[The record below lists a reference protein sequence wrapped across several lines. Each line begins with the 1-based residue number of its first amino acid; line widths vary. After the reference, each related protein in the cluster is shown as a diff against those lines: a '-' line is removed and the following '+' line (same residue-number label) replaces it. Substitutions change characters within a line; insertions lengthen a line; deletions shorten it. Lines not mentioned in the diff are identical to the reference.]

1 MGDAVKEAGPP
12 SHVAC
17 IMDGNGRWALARG
30 LPRSAGHAAGEVAMN
45 AAIDGAIACGL
56 GWLTLYAFSTENWKR
71 PKSEV
76 DFLFRL
82 IGDIID
88 RNGEA
93 LHSRGVRIRQMGHP
107 GSRLP
112 AFLSDRIHTFERITE
127 GNSGLTLT
135 LAVDYGGRTE
145 LVDAANSLLER
156 GEKIDDSHLSQSMY
170 FPDMPDPDLI
180 IRFGGERRLSNFM
193 LWQAA
198 YAELDFADMFWP
210 DVRERH
216 FVELVK
222 RFERR
227 TRRFGA
233 ISDSGA

>member
-1 MGDAVKEAGPP
+1 
-12 SHVAC
+12 
-17 IMDGNGRWALARG
+17 
-30 LPRSAGHAAGEVAMN
+30 
-45 AAIDGAIACGL
+45 
-56 GWLTLYAFSTENWKR
+56 
-71 PKSEV
+71 
-76 DFLFRL
+76 
-82 IGDIID
+82 
-88 RNGEA
+88 
-93 LHSRGVRIRQMGHP
+93 MGHP

-112 AFLSDRIHTFERITE
+112 AFLLERIHTFERLTE
-127 GNSGLTLT
+127 ANSGLTLT

-145 LVDAANSLLER
+145 LVDAANTLLGR
-156 GEKIDDSHLSQSMY
+156 GERINDSQLSQSMY

-198 YAELDFADMFWP
+198 YAELEFADMFWP

-216 FVELVK
+216 FVELVN

-233 ISDSGA
+233 LSDSGT